1 MTYLIDANVLI
12 EAKNKY
18 YHMDFCPG
26 FWDWIVHRA
35 ADGRIASIRSVYD
48 ELIIGNDELKDWAV
62 HNSHIFLPASDTLTQ
77 RNLAEVVAY
86 IARQQV
92 EVPMSV
98 GAMDEFLRGADSW
111 LIAKALSIRG
121 IVVTHERLDVNC
133 KRKFL
138 IPNICTHFN
147 IQYMNTF
154 DMLLQLQASFV
165 LAV

>member
-1 MTYLIDANVLI
+1 
-12 EAKNKY
+12 
-18 YHMDFCPG
+18 MDFCPG

-62 HNSHIFLPASDTLTQ
+62 HNSHIFLPVSDTLTQ

-92 EVPMSV
+92 EVPMLV

-111 LIAKALSIRG
+111 LMRAFIILCHVKKSLQRNHFIEAAFKINRQLGQCQIPALDR
-121 IVVTHERLDVNC
+121 HC
-133 KRKFL
+133 PFFL
-138 IPNICTHFN
+138 RIH
-147 IQYMNTF
+147 
-154 DMLLQLQASFV
+154 
-165 LAV
+165 